1 MDINDI
7 RGIVTIAL
15 MLGFLGLSYFLLRG
29 SSDKFQEAAKL
40 ALQDDKNDE

>member
-7 RGIVTIAL
+7 RGLVTITL

-29 SSDKFQEAAKL
+29 SPEEFQKAAEL
-40 ALQDDKNDE
+40 ALQEDDDNG